1 MSAINWP
8 FALEVAGIG
17 GGFGALLGLM
27 LSAALPHR
35 ADERTRSNSEQQ

>member
-1 MSAINWP
+1 VSAINWP

-27 LSAALPHR
+27 LSATLPHR
-35 ADERTRSNSEQQ
+35 ADERTRSNEQQ

>member
-1 MSAINWP
+1 MSSINWH
-8 FALEVAGIG
+8 FALEVTGIG

-35 ADERTRSNSEQQ
+35 ADERPRSDSEQQ

>member
-1 MSAINWP
+1 MSGVDWH
-8 FALEVAGIG
+8 FALEVTGIG

-35 ADERTRSNSEQQ
+35 ADERTRSDEQQ